1 MSNPNVALGTINRL
15 LASVV
20 WDDFPA
26 LNITPSYLAP
36 EAIDM
41 TMEGVM
47 TTMLPALTGFVT
59 SGEPWMPIRLVVHLI
74 RSQSL
79 AAAYKTQWEQNTSMG
94 SGTIRPDVPSSTLPP
109 FIIDN
114 AAITNVN
121 TLNFSGREAGIV
133 VTFMGQYQINQAL
146 WP

>member
-20 WDDFPA
+20 WDSFPA

-41 TMEGVM
+41 TLEGVM
-47 TTMLPALTGFVT
+47 TTMLPTMTGFVT
-59 SGEPWMPIRLVVHLI
+59 SGEPWMPLRLVVHLV

-79 AAAYKTQWEQNTSMG
+79 AAAYKVQWEQNTRMG
-94 SGTIRPDVPSSTLPP
+94 SGTIRPDVPSASLPP

-114 AAITNVN
+114 AAIVNLN
-121 TLNFSGREAGIV
+121 TLNFSGREAAFV
-133 VTFMGQYQINQAL
+133 VTITGQYQINQAL

>member
-41 TMEGVM
+41 TLEGVM
-47 TTMLPALTGFVT
+47 TTMLPTMTGFVT
-59 SGEPWMPIRLVVHLI
+59 SGEPWMPMRLVVHLV
-74 RSQSL
+74 RSQAL
-79 AAAYKTQWEQNTSMG
+79 AASYKTHWEQSTLMG
-94 SGTIRPDVPSSTLPP
+94 SATVRPDVPTSTLPP

-114 AAITNVN
+114 VAITNLN
-121 TLNFSGREAGIV
+121 TLNYSGREAGFV
-133 VTFMGQYQINQAL
+133 VTFMGQYQINQNL